1 MHMKILLAVLML
13 SLSLTTTAET
23 LWSDFS
29 ITLLRGSDYEVGD
42 NKRTVA
48 TFEHAA
54 GHSWGDSF
62 SFVDRLQSDDGSK
75 VTYGEFSPRLEL
87 SKYQNAFMKN
97 IYLASTIEFGN
108 NFTHYL
114 LGVGTNIKV
123 PHFKFVKVNFYQR
136 NNDSTD
142 NSQQMTLAW
151 SLPVAN
157 ITYDGF
163 IDYVSASDDK
173 HTSMNMTSQL
183 KYNIGPALSI
193 KTKLFIGIEY
203 VFWNN
208 KFGINGIDERN
219 VNLLLKYHF

>member
-1 MHMKILLAVLML
+1 MKYLLFLLLPL
-13 SLSLTTTAET
+13 SGFAQAET

-29 ITLLRGSDYEVGD
+29 VSLLRGSNYQVGD
-42 NKRTVA
+42 DKRTVA

-62 SFVDRLQSDDGSK
+62 LFIDRLQSDDGSK

-87 SKYQNAFMKN
+87 SDYQNSWMKN
-97 IYLASTIEFGN
+97 IYLASTIEIGN

-114 LGVGTNIKV
+114 LGVGTNLKV

-136 NNDSTD
+136 NNDSSD

-151 SLPVAN
+151 SLPVAGL
-157 ITYDGF
+157 TYDGF
-163 IDYVSASDDK
+163 IDYVLSSDDK
-173 HTSMNMTSQL
+173 ATSMNMTSQL
-183 KYNIGPALSI
+183 KYNIGPALNI
-193 KTKLFIGIEY
+193 KTKLFVGIEY

-208 KFGINGIDERN
+208 KFGIDGINERN
-219 VNLLLKYHF
+219 ANLLVKYHF